1 MIKHRQTAEAAPH
14 LGPSHNDLTGD
25 PMASVTDPRT
35 GTCSTHGLVEA
46 ERRPPK
52 LTFLFILT
60 GSTRFLVK
68 RKPFRCPECGSPV
81 T

>member
-1 MIKHRQTAEAAPH
+1 VIKHRQTA
-14 LGPSHNDLTGD
+14 NVTG
-25 PMASVTDPRT
+25 TRT

-46 ERRPPK
+46 ERRLPK
-52 LTFLFILT
+52 LTFLFIVT
-60 GSTRFLVK
+60 GSTRSLVK